1 MDSSLFLTTV
11 ATAIGLL
18 THLGVFLTTVAAAM
32 VLLTLLSVFLT
43 TVAAAIGVLTILRK
57 LRFHQEDNR
66 EEDSSSSSPSSS
78 LSPSTVPQPSS
89 SDIWTH
95 DVFPSFRGE
104 DVRRTFLSHIQ
115 MEFERKGITPFID
128 NEIRRGESIGPELLK
143 AIRGSKIAIILLSR
157 NYASS
162 KWCLDELVEII
173 KCREE
178 LGQTVMTVFYEVDPS
193 DVKKLAGDFGSVFRK
208 TCAGKAKEC
217 IETWRQALEKVAT
230 IAGYDSR
237 IWDNEA
243 AMIEKIATDISNMLN
258 NFTLSNDFDGLVGM
272 GAHLKNMEPLLC
284 LDSDEV
290 RMIGIRGPPGI
301 GKTTIARVAYN
312 RFSNRFQLSV
322 FMDDLKANSSRLC
335 SDDYS
340 AKLQLQQQ
348 FMSRITNHKDM
359 VVSHLGVV
367 ADRLKN
373 KKVLVVLDGVDQSI
387 QLDAMAKEARWFGP
401 GSRIIITTQDKRIL
415 RAYGVKHIYKVDF
428 PTSVEALQILCTYC
442 FGQNSPKDGFEELA
456 LEVTK
461 LAGELPLGLRV
472 MGSYFRAMSKQ
483 EWTNS
488 LPRLRSSLDADIRS
502 ILKFSYDALDDEDKD
517 LFLHIACF
525 FNSEW
530 VYKVEEYLAKKFL
543 GVRQRLNVLA
553 EKSLISIDNW
563 RVIRMHS
570 LLEKLG
576 REIVCKQSIN
586 EPGQRRFLY
595 DKREICE
602 VLSGDATG
610 SKSVIGIKLEYG
622 REGGEID
629 ISEKA
634 FEGMSNLQFLK
645 VYGYPDSLQLTGGLS
660 YISHKLRLLH
670 WKYFPVTCFPCTENL
685 EFLVELIIPHSK
697 LEKLWG
703 GIKSLRSLKWMDLSD
718 SVNLKELPELSTA
731 TNLEK
736 LNLRNCSSLIKLPSL
751 NGNSLE
757 ELDISGCSSLVEFPS
772 FTGNAANLR
781 ILDLRY
787 CSSLIKLP
795 SLSGNSLEK
804 LEISGCTSLLE
815 LILKGCSKLEVLPTN
830 IILESLKKLDLA
842 GCSSLDLAGCSIIGN
857 AVNLRELDISSL
869 PQLLELPS
877 FIGKATNLEKLDLRF
892 CSNLVELPL
901 SLGNL
906 RKLQRLILKG
916 CSKLEVLPANIN
928 LESLNVLNLCDCSM
942 LTRFP
947 QISTNIRSLYLLGT
961 AIEQVPPS
969 IMAWPRLEELKMS
982 YFENLKD
989 FPHALERITQLWLT
1003 DTEIQEVPP
1012 WVKKMSSLNRF
1023 VLMGCRKLVSVPP
1036 ISDSI
1041 SYIDAN
1047 DCESL
1052 EILECSFHNPKVRL
1066 NFANCFKLN
1075 QEARDL
1081 IIQTNSSSAVL
1092 PGGQVPAYFTHRA
1105 TGGGLLTLL
1114 SVFLTTV
1121 AAAAIG
1127 LLTLLRKL
1135 RFHQDNEENVPS
1147 SSPSSSFSPVSDPPL
1162 SSSRIWTHHVF
1173 PSFRGE
1179 DVRRNFLSHVHTEF
1193 ERKGITPFID
1203 NEIKRGES
1211 IGPELIRA
1219 IRESKIAI
1227 ILISRNYASS
1237 KWCLD
1242 ELVEIM
1248 KCREELGQTVMAVFY
1263 EVDPSDVKKLTG
1275 YFGKVFRKTCAGKTK
1290 ECTERWRQALAK
1302 VATIAG
1308 YHSSNWDTE
1317 ATMIK
1322 KIATDISNMLN
1333 NFTPSNDFDGLV
1345 GMGAHLK
1352 KLEPL
1357 LRLGSDEVR
1366 MIGIWG
1372 PPGIG
1377 KTTIARFTYNQISAN
1392 FQLSVFMDDLKA
1404 KYSRLCSD
1412 DYSAKLQLQQQFM
1425 SQITNHKDMVVSHLG
1440 VASNRLKDKKVLVVL
1455 DGVDRSVQL
1464 DAIAKEIWWFGPGSR
1479 IIITSQ
1485 DQKIFRAHGVNH
1497 IYKVNFPTI
1506 DEALQIFC
1514 TYSFGQNSPKDGFEE
1529 LAREVT
1535 KFAGG
1540 LPLGLKVMG
1549 SYFRGMAKQE
1559 WINSLPRLRTSLD
1572 ADIRN
1577 ILKFSYDALDD
1588 EDKDLFLH
1596 IACFFNSE
1604 RIHKVEEYLAK
1615 KFLEVRQRLNVL
1627 AEKSL
1632 ISTDWGVVRMHSLLE
1647 KLGREIVCK
1656 QSIHEPGQRQFLYDK
1671 REICDVLSGD
1681 ATGSKSVIGIKL
1693 EYGREGEEIDISEKA
1708 FEGMSNLQFLRVYGD
1723 SDTLQLTRG
1732 LNYLPHKLRLL
1743 EWSHFP
1749 MSCFPCNVNLEFLVE
1764 LVMDHSKLEKWEGIK
1779 SLRSLKWMNLSDSVN
1794 LKELPDLSTATNL
1807 EKLNLH
1813 NCSSL
1818 IKLPSLPGTSL
1829 EEFDISGCSSL
1840 VDFPS
1845 CIGNAIN
1852 LRELDLSCLPNL
1864 VELPSYIWNATNL
1877 EKLDLSNCMNLVELP
1892 LSLGNFT
1899 KLEILILKGCSK
1911 LEVLP
1916 TNIILKSLKKLD
1928 LAGCSSLDLARCSIF
1943 ENPVILQDISGCS
1956 SLVDFP
1962 SCIGNA
1968 VNLRI
1973 LDLSGCSNLVELPSY
1988 IWNATN
1994 LEKLDLSNC
2003 LNLVELPLSLGNLKK
2018 LERLILKGCSKL
2030 EVLPTNIILKSLKK
2044 LDLARCSSL
2053 DLARC
2058 SIFKNPVILRELDLS
2073 SLPNMVELPSY
2084 ICNATNLET
2093 LDLSNCLNLVEL
2105 PLLLGNLK
2113 KLERLILKGCSKL
2126 EVFPT
2131 NIILKSL
2138 KKLDLAGC
2146 SSLDLA
2152 GCSTIVN
2159 FVNLQDLDLR
2169 SFPNLL
2175 ELPSYVGNATSL
2187 RKLDLSGCS
2196 NLVELPLF
2204 IGNLQKL
2211 QRLRLRD
2218 AVS

>member
-1 MDSSLFLTTV
+1 M
-11 ATAIGLL
+11 
-18 THLGVFLTTVAAAM
+18 
-32 VLLTLLSVFLT
+32 
-43 TVAAAIGVLTILRK
+43 
-57 LRFHQEDNR
+57 
-66 EEDSSSSSPSSS
+66 
-78 LSPSTVPQPSS
+78 
-89 SDIWTH
+89 
-95 DVFPSFRGE
+95 
-104 DVRRTFLSHIQ
+104 
-115 MEFERKGITPFID
+115 ID
-128 NEIRRGESIGPELLK
+128 RAHWI
-143 AIRGSKIAIILLSR
+143 
-157 NYASS
+157 
-162 KWCLDELVEII
+162 D
-173 KCREE
+173 
-178 LGQTVMTVFYEVDPS
+178 
-193 DVKKLAGDFGSVFRK
+193 
-208 TCAGKAKEC
+208 KAK
-217 IETWRQALEKVAT
+217 
-230 IAGYDSR
+230 
-237 IWDNEA
+237 
-243 AMIEKIATDISNMLN
+243 
-258 NFTLSNDFDGLVGM
+258 LV
-272 GAHLKNMEPLLC
+272 KFI
-284 LDSDEV
+284 LD
-290 RMIGIRGPPGI
+290 
-301 GKTTIARVAYN
+301 
-312 RFSNRFQLSV
+312 
-322 FMDDLKANSSRLC
+322 C
-335 SDDYS
+335 
-340 AKLQLQQQ
+340 
-348 FMSRITNHKDM
+348 
-359 VVSHLGVV
+359 
-367 ADRLKN
+367 
-373 KKVLVVLDGVDQSI
+373 
-387 QLDAMAKEARWFGP
+387 
-401 GSRIIITTQDKRIL
+401 QD
-415 RAYGVKHIYKVDF
+415 
-428 PTSVEALQILCTYC
+428 
-442 FGQNSPKDGFEELA
+442 
-456 LEVTK
+456 
-461 LAGELPLGLRV
+461 
-472 MGSYFRAMSKQ
+472 
-483 EWTNS
+483 
-488 LPRLRSSLDADIRS
+488 
-502 ILKFSYDALDDEDKD
+502 
-517 LFLHIACF
+517 
-525 FNSEW
+525 
-530 VYKVEEYLAKKFL
+530 
-543 GVRQRLNVLA
+543 
-553 EKSLISIDNW
+553 
-563 RVIRMHS
+563 
-570 LLEKLG
+570 
-576 REIVCKQSIN
+576 
-586 EPGQRRFLY
+586 
-595 DKREICE
+595 
-602 VLSGDATG
+602 
-610 SKSVIGIKLEYG
+610 
-622 REGGEID
+622 
-629 ISEKA
+629 
-634 FEGMSNLQFLK
+634 
-645 VYGYPDSLQLTGGLS
+645 
-660 YISHKLRLLH
+660 
-670 WKYFPVTCFPCTENL
+670 TEN
-685 EFLVELIIPHSK
+685 
-697 LEKLWG
+697 G
-703 GIKSLRSLKWMDLSD
+703 GISD
-718 SVNLKELPELSTA
+718 RPDDAV
-731 TNLEK
+731 
-736 LNLRNCSSLIKLPSL
+736 
-751 NGNSLE
+751 
-757 ELDISGCSSLVEFPS
+757 DI
-772 FTGNAANLR
+772 
-781 ILDLRY
+781 
-787 CSSLIKLP
+787 
-795 SLSGNSLEK
+795 
-804 LEISGCTSLLE
+804 
-815 LILKGCSKLEVLPTN
+815 
-830 IILESLKKLDLA
+830 
-842 GCSSLDLAGCSIIGN
+842 
-857 AVNLRELDISSL
+857 
-869 PQLLELPS
+869 
-877 FIGKATNLEKLDLRF
+877 
-892 CSNLVELPL
+892 
-901 SLGNL
+901 
-906 RKLQRLILKG
+906 
-916 CSKLEVLPANIN
+916 
-928 LESLNVLNLCDCSM
+928 
-942 LTRFP
+942 
-947 QISTNIRSLYLLGT
+947 
-961 AIEQVPPS
+961 
-969 IMAWPRLEELKMS
+969 
-982 YFENLKD
+982 
-989 FPHALERITQLWLT
+989 FPHLLW
-1003 DTEIQEVPP
+1003 
-1012 WVKKMSSLNRF
+1012 S
-1023 VLMGCRKLVSVPP
+1023 CR
-1036 ISDSI
+1036 
-1041 SYIDAN
+1041 
-1047 DCESL
+1047 
-1052 EILECSFHNPKVRL
+1052 
-1066 NFANCFKLN
+1066 
-1075 QEARDL
+1075 
-1081 IIQTNSSSAVL
+1081 
-1092 PGGQVPAYFTHRA
+1092 
-1105 TGGGLLTLL
+1105 
-1114 SVFLTTV
+1114 
-1121 AAAAIG
+1121 
-1127 LLTLLRKL
+1127 
-1135 RFHQDNEENVPS
+1135 
-1147 SSPSSSFSPVSDPPL
+1147 
-1162 SSSRIWTHHVF
+1162 
-1173 PSFRGE
+1173 
-1179 DVRRNFLSHVHTEF
+1179 
-1193 ERKGITPFID
+1193 
-1203 NEIKRGES
+1203 
-1211 IGPELIRA
+1211 
-1219 IRESKIAI
+1219 
-1227 ILISRNYASS
+1227 
-1237 KWCLD
+1237 
-1242 ELVEIM
+1242 
-1248 KCREELGQTVMAVFY
+1248 
-1263 EVDPSDVKKLTG
+1263 
-1275 YFGKVFRKTCAGKTK
+1275 
-1290 ECTERWRQALAK
+1290 
-1302 VATIAG
+1302 
-1308 YHSSNWDTE
+1308 DTE

-1404 KYSRLCSD
+1404 N
-1412 DYSAKLQLQQQFM
+1412 AKLQLQQQFM

-1440 VASNRLKDKKVLVVL
+1440 QRDLVVW
-1455 DGVDRSVQL
+1455 S
-1464 DAIAKEIWWFGPGSR
+1464 GSR

-1615 KFLEVRQRLNVL
+1615 KFLEVRQRLNAL

-2159 FVNLQDLDLR
+2159 F
-2169 SFPNLL
+2169 
-2175 ELPSYVGNATSL
+2175 
-2187 RKLDLSGCS
+2187 LDLSGCS

-2211 QRLRLRD
+2211 QRLRLRGCRKLEVLPTNINLESLDVLNLGECSMLKSFPQISTNIRDLDLRGTAIEQVPLSIMSWPRLDELKMSYFENLKEFPHVLERITGLWLTDTEIQDVPPLVKEISRLNQFFLKGCRKLVSVPRISDSIHSIFASDCESLEILECSFPDPKVWLYFANCFKLNQEARDLIIQTNSRYAVLPGTQVPAYFTHRATGGGPLTIKLNEKPLPISTRFKACILLVDKGDHD
-2218 AVS
+2218 ACSEKKSMRVVVGCKHKTESLYPALAEHLYTFRVKAEVTSSELLSDFKLKSDDVWKIGECGLVQDLEIP